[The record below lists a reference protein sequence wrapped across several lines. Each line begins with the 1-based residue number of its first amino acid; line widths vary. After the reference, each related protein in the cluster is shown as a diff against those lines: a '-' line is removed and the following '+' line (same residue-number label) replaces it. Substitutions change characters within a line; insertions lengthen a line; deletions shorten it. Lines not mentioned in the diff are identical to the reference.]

1 MRNAYIDADFLKY
14 EVPFAAVASWRM
26 FKEEQGIENDSL
38 PSVDRVIDSLEAKV
52 SSMLLASESSNPVF
66 FFTGAENFRETL
78 ATTRKYKDRPEVSPP
93 HKDNVVA
100 YIKGK
105 WDWEVH
111 PKLEADDLLA
121 IALTNDPNAI
131 CLTRDKD
138 LLQVPGWHYQWET
151 SSSPSLGPLLV
162 EGYGHLE
169 WDVERNK
176 VFGYGDKFFFL
187 QCLMG
192 DSTDT
197 IPGLP
202 KIGVKKALKM
212 LVDTNTYEEG
222 LEVVVGAYK
231 ASQGDSWEEYLYEQ
245 ANLVRMVR
253 ELENNEPVMWDWRV

>member
-1 MRNAYIDADFLKY
+1 MRNAYIDGDFLKY
-14 EVPFAAVASWRM
+14 EVPFAAVASWNM
-26 FKEEQGIENDSL
+26 FKEEKGIVSDSP
-38 PSVDRVIDSLEAKV
+38 PSVDRVIESLEAKV
-52 SSMLLASESSNPVF
+52 ASMLLASESSSPVF
-66 FFTGAENFRETL
+66 YFTGKDNFRNKL
-78 ATTRKYKDRPEVSPP
+78 AKTRKYKDRPEVSPP

-100 YIKGK
+100 YIQGK

-111 PKLEADDLLA
+111 PELEADDLLA

-151 SSSPSLGPLLV
+151 TRSPSLGPFLV

-169 WDVERNK
+169 KQEKK
-176 VFGYGDKFFFL
+176 VFGYGDKFFFY
-187 QCLMG
+187 QCLVG

-202 KIGVKKALKM
+202 KIGAVKALK
-212 LVDTNTYEEG
+212 LLGDTTTYEEG
-222 LEVVVGAYK
+222 LQVVVEAYK

-245 ANLVRMVR
+245 ANLVYMVR
-253 ELENNEPVMWDWRV
+253 ELGVNGSPVLWDWRK